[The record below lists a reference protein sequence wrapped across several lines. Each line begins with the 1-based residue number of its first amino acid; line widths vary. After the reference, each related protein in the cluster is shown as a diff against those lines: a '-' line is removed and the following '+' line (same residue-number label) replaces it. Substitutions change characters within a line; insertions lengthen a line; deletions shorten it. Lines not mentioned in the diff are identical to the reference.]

1 MLVARVVANR
11 LSSVVGLGVRD
22 CGVLMRR
29 FGGASRR
36 DVQGMLVK

>member
-1 MLVARVVANR
+1 MGVARVVAKR
-11 LSSVVGLGVRD
+11 LSSVDGFGVRD

-29 FGGASRR
+29 FGIASRR